1 MAQTTPEFGARR
13 DRRKPTRRSRPAA
26 PAPRRTVGVD
36 PALKDFYAEDRTR
49 ADSRE
54 LDLGLR
60 WRGLD
65 ESTYR
70 AAWIADTGELYAV
83 RHGSPSEASRV
94 TVLTRVGPERLERV
108 LDGWREVVDSDE
120 PGTYEWLRARARTAK

>member
-1 MAQTTPEFGARR
+1 LTCLPVCEKLNQSFDYFDKEHQMAQTTPEFGARR
-13 DRRKPTRRSRPAA
+13 DRRKPTRRSRPVAH
-26 PAPRRTVGVD
+26 APRPAVGVD
-36 PALKDFYAEDRTR
+36 PAPRDFYAEDLRR

-70 AAWIADTGELYAV
+70 AAWIADTGELYA
-83 RHGSPSEASRV
+83 
-94 TVLTRVGPERLERV
+94 
-108 LDGWREVVDSDE
+108 
-120 PGTYEWLRARARTAK
+120 RARARAAK